1 MPIALRLINLKKYD
15 LIISSESG
23 PSKGIFKRDSSFH
36 ICYCHSPMRYLWD
49 FYDEYYNSVNFL
61 GKLGLSVFKNYLR
74 NWDIKSA
81 SNVDLIVSN
90 SSFVSKRISRFWNM
104 KSLVVHPGVDLNYYL
119 LSEEKKD
126 FYLVISELID
136 YKRIDLVID
145 AFNKNQKEILII
157 GKGPLYNK
165 LLNISNKN
173 IKFLGW
179 QTDEKK
185 LFYLKN
191 CRALIFPG
199 IEDFGLVPIESM
211 ATGKPVLAYKNGG
224 VLDYL
229 KEDINGMYFTE
240 QTVNSL
246 NECIDSFELNE
257 SMFIP
262 KKIRNSISSL
272 SNDNFKNKFKA
283 IVDSN
288 YKND

>member
-1 MPIALRLINLKKYD
+1 
-15 LIISSESG
+15 
-23 PSKGIFKRDSSFH
+23 
-36 ICYCHSPMRYLWD
+36 MRYLWD